1 MSSKEEVESLFL
13 FSEKMLEKA
22 RLKGSDRNFINYL
35 EGVVEAYRVV
45 LKVYSRG
52 KENKTS

>member
-1 MSSKEEVESLFL
+1 MSTKEEVESLLL

-35 EGVVEAYRVV
+35 DGAV
-45 LKVYSRG
+45 
-52 KENKTS
+52 